1 MGFRNYESFNASYDE
16 GRTRFTGWRKVPSQT
31 TASGIWFDLS
41 MSPGNPVPNYY
52 AATPLQSKRMS
63 QSADGGIAHGGNVS
77 PLVKH
82 LHRLTAIST
91 TATAVPL
98 PMIMCD
104 YLMYYPFVDM
114 ADTSTLTI
122 GVIDSVSQT
131 LPRYTTGV
139 GVQVMAVEVASQVGG
154 TQFNITYTNSSGVAG
169 RTSQTVR
176 CNTQVVPG
184 TIITTGVVGGASNAG
199 PFIPLQRGDIGVRSI
214 EGVTFL
220 SNDVGLITLVLV
232 KPLANLNVYDIT
244 GPAEKDFFHNTQSM
258 PAIVDDAYLN
268 FICYPSGTLAAA
280 PILGTAEFVFSNS

>member
-16 GRTRFTGWRKVPSQT
+16 GRTRFFGWRKVPSQT
-31 TASGIWFDLS
+31 TGTGIWFDLS

-52 AATPLQSKRMS
+52 AATPLQSKRMA
-63 QSADGGIAHGGNVS
+63 QSTDGGIAHGGAVT
-77 PLVKH
+77 PGTKH

-98 PMIMCD
+98 PMMLCD

-114 ADTSTLTI
+114 ADTSTLSI
-122 GVIDSVSQT
+122 GVIDGVSQT
-131 LPRYTTGV
+131 LPRYTTGA
-139 GVQVMAVEVASQVGG
+139 GVQMMAVEVASQVGG
-154 TQFNITYTNSSGVAG
+154 TQFNVTYTNSNGVAG
-169 RTSQTVR
+169 RTSQTVT
-176 CNTQVVPG
+176 CNTQTVPG
-184 TIITTGVVGGASNAG
+184 TIITTGGGAAANAG
-199 PFIPLQRGDIGVRSI
+199 PFIPLQRDDSGVRSI

-232 KPLANLNVYDIT
+232 KPLASLNIFDIT

-258 PAIVDDAYLN
+258 PVIVDDAYLN

-280 PILGTAEFVFSNS
+280 PILGTAEFVFSST